1 VAPRRGSSPQG
12 PPEGVASGAAR
23 QWPLIMPEG
32 AIAERG
38 GAGGEL
44 AKIVFA
50 FFKNSIMALWCKAIE
65 IR

>member
-1 VAPRRGSSPQG
+1 
-12 PPEGVASGAAR
+12 
-23 QWPLIMPEG
+23 MPEG